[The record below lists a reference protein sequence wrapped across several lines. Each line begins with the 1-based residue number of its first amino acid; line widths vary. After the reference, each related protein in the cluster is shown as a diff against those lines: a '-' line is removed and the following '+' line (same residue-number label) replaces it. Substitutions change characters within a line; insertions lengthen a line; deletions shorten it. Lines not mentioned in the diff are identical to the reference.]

1 MPHPEIG
8 AEWPAGTLLVGLSPA
23 AREELLRSGRPREFG
38 AGERL
43 IFEGAD
49 TRDAFLIVFGVV
61 KVTADTLDGQT
72 VLLDVRFRGDLVG
85 EVAGLDGGPRTASVT
100 AAGLVHARAIGTQ
113 ELERLVTG
121 NSEISRAVTASIAEK
136 LRWSTRR
143 RVSQAQNPLAL
154 RLASTLLDLAEIHG
168 RQVTARTD
176 GQVRNSATTE
186 LVIDL
191 TQPELAA
198 LVGASEPSVHRILTQ
213 LRRRGILRTGYGSIV
228 VLGRDALADFA
239 ASGDE

>member
-1 MPHPEIG
+1 MLHPETE
-8 AEWPAGTLLVGLSPA
+8 AEWPAGTLLAALSPS
-23 AREELLRSGRPREFG
+23 ARAELLRAGSPREFS

-100 AAGLVHARAIGTQ
+100 AAGLVRARAIGTR
-113 ELERLVTG
+113 ELERLVTD
-121 NSEISRAVTASIAEK
+121 SPEISRAVTTAIAEK

-143 RVSQAQNPLAL
+143 RISQAQNPLAL
-154 RLASTLLDLAEIHG
+154 RLVSTLLDLAKIHG
-168 RQVTARTD
+168 RGPNGPPHDRE
-176 GQVRNSATTE
+176 GGSATTE
-186 LVIDL
+186 LVIAL

-198 LVGASEPSVHRILTQ
+198 LVGASEPSVHRVLTR
-213 LRRRGILRTGYGSIV
+213 LRKRGILRTQYRSIV
-228 VLGRDALADFA
+228 ILDRDALSDFLTQC
-239 ASGDE
+239 DE